1 MIKDMEKKCS
11 ELQILKQNVNI
22 IAHLDVDSDDLFDI
36 VFNGIKSIFS
46 TEEENLE
53 ENLQKNLEEE
63 THGEDEIKM
72 LIQDDEDDEEEVDRE
87 DELLTYGINKL
98 DDVNEAATV
107 SKKLKEFFK
116 FEMVMY

>member
-22 IAHLDVDSDDLFDI
+22 IAHLDVDDDDLFDI

-46 TEEENLE
+46 NEGDNEKEG
-53 ENLQKNLEEE
+53 NLEEE
-63 THGEDEIKM
+63 TPVEDEIQM
-72 LIQDDEDDEEEVDRE
+72 LIQDDEDNELEVDRE

-98 DDVNEAATV
+98 DDVNEALTV
-107 SKKLKEFFK
+107 SKKLKEFF
-116 FEMVMY
+116 